1 MKASVLAVLVV
12 MSAANASAMV
22 RVSPIPRSNPLAGLP
37 TLLPSPLN
45 GPLSGY
51 GVILPAPAL
60 TPTVTLSPLVS
71 APRLTV
77 LAAPAAIA
85 APEVLPSVGMDAGR
99 ENVRNPFTAL
109 LPDSVLRFAPA
120 ADSAKPAPVKAAD
133 DDLRGLFD
141 GSRDP
146 RSGAWEPI
154 LPRERV
160 PQSRRHGLPEDELE
174 SELGFGRDLN

>member
-1 MKASVLAVLVV
+1 MKNVLAALIV
-12 MSAANASAMV
+12 MSAANASAMF
-22 RVSPIPRSNPLAGLP
+22 RVTPISPRINPLAGLP
-37 TLLPSPLN
+37 ALLPSPLN
-45 GPLSGY
+45 GPLSGH
-51 GVILPAPAL
+51 GVTLPAPAL
-60 TPTVTLSPLVS
+60 TPTVPLSPAVS
-71 APRLTV
+71 APRLTLLV
-77 LAAPAAIA
+77 APAPVA
-85 APEVLPSVGMDAGR
+85 APEALPSVGMDAGR

-120 ADSAKPAPVKAAD
+120 ADSAKPAVKPAD
-133 DDLRGLFD
+133 EDLRGLFD

-154 LPRERV
+154 IPRERV